1 MNYHNITKEDMLNG
15 EGLRTVLW
23 VAGCNHYCK
32 GCQNPE
38 TWDAC
43 GGIPFDDA
51 ARQEIMESLPEKI
64 YYMLEHQS
72 PYRTDPVMIKRIY
85 ISCILTFNENITLKK
100 KVEITEEDSAER
112 SVKKMADAFLRNK
125 QSVIL

>member
-1 MNYHNITKEDMLNG
+1 MRYHNITKADMLNG

-43 GGIPFDDA
+43 GGIPFDESA
-51 ARQEIMESLPEKI
+51 KQEIMESLEPDYIDGIKYKI
-64 YYMLEHQS
+64 KLN
-72 PYRTDPVMIKRIY
+72 
-85 ISCILTFNENITLKK
+85 CILCSLNILFQQLL
-100 KVEITEEDSAER
+100 VMLIIIG
-112 SVKKMADAFLRNK
+112 VLR
-125 QSVIL
+125 